1 MYPVCYSFFG
11 TLFSKGQL
19 SAELTQVAPEPKPLS
34 LAEEDLLADI
44 TYDEL
49 KGLSGV
55 GVQSLTSKKFL
66 CRQNDQGYILL

>member
-1 MYPVCYSFFG
+1 MSPSKKLNEQKPHKMYPVCYSFFG

-34 LAEEDLLADI
+34 LAEEDLLADL

-49 KGLSGV
+49 KRAFRCSLS
-55 GVQSLTSKKFL
+55 
-66 CRQNDQGYILL
+66 ILYV